1 MVSVSRILKTDYRC
15 VCSEVMQWRL
25 FSQWDPI
32 KFWGVI
38 SYSVPHLST
47 GIFILKK
54 KIEKVVLG
62 WLWVQEPDRPSDQLT
77 VQGQIRVGTGK
88 TKTVCS
94 FWQYSESHQL
104 SLIPTP
110 TSFIISKPVPAEPHS
125 GASLTISEDELIAVV
140 ASMPLPLPTSL
151 FWVPGPNNTFT
162 SHILCALPF
171 SFHCHS
177 SSLDPKLR
185 MRYLSF

>member
-1 MVSVSRILKTDYRC
+1 MVNVSRILKPDYRC

-77 VQGQIRVGTGK
+77 VQGQIRAGKGK

-110 TSFIISKPVPAEPHS
+110 TSFIISTGLAPFRSVTDHLWRWANSS
-125 GASLTISEDELIAVV
+125 GGQHATATTYQLVL
-140 ASMPLPLPTSL
+140 
-151 FWVPGPNNTFT
+151 
-162 SHILCALPF
+162 
-171 SFHCHS
+171 S
-177 SSLDPKLR
+177 SRP
-185 MRYLSF
+185 